1 MSEPR
6 KTTVSP
12 SPQGKLGPSPGNES
26 DQTPSPPGPL
36 RGPEASVSK
45 PDEVLKSADAADNQD
60 QHSKQ

>member
-6 KTTVSP
+6 NTTVSP
-12 SPQGKLGPSPGNES
+12 FPEGELGPSPGTES
-26 DQTPSPPGPL
+26 DQIPSPPGPL

-45 PDEVLKSADAADNQD
+45 PDEVLKSADVADNQD